1 MRRRTADKKI
11 RLAAVKER
19 TPRLIEALTAVWEH
33 SVRATHHF
41 LSEPEILRIR
51 AYVPQAVGGVAQLV
65 AAENQAGEPVGFMGV
80 ENGRLE
86 MLFLAPEARGCGL
99 GGRLLRCGIEQYG
112 VREVTVNEQN
122 PQAVDFYA
130 HFGFRTYRRT
140 ERDEEGGPYPLLYM
154 RLPSD
159 CP

>member
-1 MRRRTADKKI
+1 MAKKI

-19 TPRLIEALTAVWEH
+19 TPRLVEALTAVWEH

-41 LSEPEILRIR
+41 LSESEILRIR

-140 ERDEEGGPYPLLYM
+140 ARDEEGGPYPLLYM

>member
-1 MRRRTADKKI
+1 MDKKI

-41 LSEPEILRIR
+41 LSESEILRIR

-99 GGRLLRCGIEQYG
+99 GERLLRCGIEQYG
-112 VREVTVNEQN
+112 VREDARNRMEYDPAAGGREEFQCADRGGVPGSAGSCNE
-122 PQAVDFYA
+122 VLS
-130 HFGFRTYRRT
+130 G
-140 ERDEEGGPYPLLYM
+140 E
-154 RLPSD
+154 
-159 CP
+159 

>member
-1 MRRRTADKKI
+1 MDKKI

-41 LSEPEILRIR
+41 LSESEILRIR

-80 ENGRLE
+80 ENGRLK

>member
-1 MRRRTADKKI
+1 MDKKI

-41 LSEPEILRIR
+41 LSESEILRIR

-140 ERDEEGGPYPLLYM
+140 ERDEEGGLYPLLYM

>member
-1 MRRRTADKKI
+1 MDKKI

-41 LSEPEILRIR
+41 LSESEILRIR

-122 PQAVDFYA
+122 PQAMDFYA
-130 HFGFRTYRRT
+130 HFGFRTYHRT

>member
-1 MRRRTADKKI
+1 MDKKI

-41 LSEPEILRIR
+41 LSESEILRIR

-86 MLFLAPEARGCGL
+86 MLFLAPEARGCGR

-130 HFGFRTYRRT
+130 HFGFRTYHRT

>member
-1 MRRRTADKKI
+1 MDKKI

-41 LSEPEILRIR
+41 LSESEILRIR

-140 ERDEEGGPYPLLYM
+140 ERDEEGGPYPLLFL

>member
-1 MRRRTADKKI
+1 MDKKI

-19 TPRLIEALTAVWEH
+19 TPRLVEALTAVWEH

-41 LSEPEILRIR
+41 LSESEILRIR
-51 AYVPQAVGGVAQLV
+51 AYVPQAVGGVAQRV

>member
-1 MRRRTADKKI
+1 MDKKI

-80 ENGRLE
+80 ENALLLWQLSSTRKLKTEVVPATTGSCLPMSASRSSRFI
-86 MLFLAPEARGCGL
+86 MKNCGSVSSTKISSVCPASMIYITTRPETS
-99 GGRLLRCGIEQYG
+99 I
-112 VREVTVNEQN
+112 
-122 PQAVDFYA
+122 
-130 HFGFRTYRRT
+130 
-140 ERDEEGGPYPLLYM
+140 
-154 RLPSD
+154 
-159 CP
+159 

>member
-1 MRRRTADKKI
+1 MDKKI

-19 TPRLIEALTAVWEH
+19 TPRLVEALTAVWEH

-41 LSEPEILRIR
+41 LSESEILRIR

-65 AAENQAGEPVGFMGV
+65 ATENQAGEPVGFMGV

>member
-1 MRRRTADKKI
+1 MDKKN

-41 LSEPEILRIR
+41 LSESEILRIR

-86 MLFLAPEARGCGL
+86 MLFLAPEALGCGR

>member
-1 MRRRTADKKI
+1 MDKKI

-41 LSEPEILRIR
+41 LSESEILRIR

-80 ENGRLE
+80 ENGRLK

-112 VREVTVNEQN
+112 VREVTVNEQI

>member
-1 MRRRTADKKI
+1 MDKKI

-41 LSEPEILRIR
+41 LSESEILRIR

-159 CP
+159 YP

>member
-1 MRRRTADKKI
+1 MDKKI

-19 TPRLIEALTAVWEH
+19 TPRLVEALTAVWEH

-41 LSEPEILRIR
+41 LSESEILRIR

-112 VREVTVNEQN
+112 VWEVTVNEQN

-159 CP
+159 YP

>member
-1 MRRRTADKKI
+1 MDKKI

-19 TPRLIEALTAVWEH
+19 TPRLVEALTAVWEH

-41 LSEPEILRIR
+41 LSESEILRIR

-130 HFGFRTYRRT
+130 HFGFRTYHRT

-154 RLPSD
+154 LLPSD

>member
-1 MRRRTADKKI
+1 MDKKI

-41 LSEPEILRIR
+41 LSESEILRIR

-99 GGRLLRCGIEQYG
+99 GERLLRCGIEQYG

-140 ERDEEGGPYPLLYM
+140 ERDEEGDPYPLLYM
-154 RLPSD
+154 RLPAD

>member
-1 MRRRTADKKI
+1 MDKKI

-19 TPRLIEALTAVWEH
+19 TPRLVEALTAVWEH

-41 LSEPEILRIR
+41 LSESEILRIR

-112 VREVTVNEQN
+112 VWEVTVNEQN

>member
-1 MRRRTADKKI
+1 MDKKI

-41 LSEPEILRIR
+41 LSESEILRIR

-86 MLFLAPEARGCGL
+86 MLFLAPEARGCGR

-159 CP
+159 YP

>member
-1 MRRRTADKKI
+1 MDKKI

-19 TPRLIEALTAVWEH
+19 TPWLIKALTAVWEH

-41 LSEPEILRIR
+41 LSESEILRIR

-99 GGRLLRCGIEQYG
+99 GERLLRCGIEQYG

-140 ERDEEGGPYPLLYM
+140 ERDEEGDPYPLLYM
-154 RLPSD
+154 RLPAD

>member
-1 MRRRTADKKI
+1 MDKKI

-41 LSEPEILRIR
+41 LSESEILRIR

-80 ENGRLE
+80 ETGRLE

>member
-1 MRRRTADKKI
+1 MDKKI

-19 TPRLIEALTAVWEH
+19 TPRLIKALTAVWEH

-41 LSEPEILRIR
+41 LSESEILRIR

>member
-1 MRRRTADKKI
+1 MDKKI

-41 LSEPEILRIR
+41 LSESEILRIR

-140 ERDEEGGPYPLLYM
+140 ERDEEGGLSPLLYM

>member
-1 MRRRTADKKI
+1 MDKKI

-19 TPRLIEALTAVWEH
+19 TPRLVEALTAVWEH

-41 LSEPEILRIR
+41 LSESEILRIR

-80 ENGRLE
+80 ENGRLK
-86 MLFLAPEARGCGL
+86 MLFLAPEARGCGR

>member
-1 MRRRTADKKI
+1 MDKKI

-41 LSEPEILRIR
+41 LSESEILRIR

-99 GGRLLRCGIEQYG
+99 GGRLLRCGMEQYG

-154 RLPSD
+154 RLPAD

>member
-1 MRRRTADKKI
+1 MMNW
-11 RLAAVKER
+11 LWLGAAVVFG
-19 TPRLIEALTAVWEH
+19 LIEALTAVWEH

-41 LSEPEILRIR
+41 LSESEILRIR

>member
-1 MRRRTADKKI
+1 MDKKI

-19 TPRLIEALTAVWEH
+19 TPRLIEALPAVWEH

-41 LSEPEILRIR
+41 LSEPEILRLR

-122 PQAVDFYA
+122 PQAMDFYA

-159 CP
+159 YP

>member
-1 MRRRTADKKI
+1 MDKKI

-19 TPRLIEALTAVWEH
+19 TPRLIKALTAVWEH

-41 LSEPEILRIR
+41 LSESEILRIR
-51 AYVPQAVGGVAQLV
+51 AYVSQAVGGVAQLV

-122 PQAVDFYA
+122 PQAMDFYA

>member
-1 MRRRTADKKI
+1 VDKKI

-41 LSEPEILRIR
+41 LSESEILRIR

-80 ENGRLE
+80 ENGRLK

>member
-1 MRRRTADKKI
+1 M
-11 RLAAVKER
+11 
-19 TPRLIEALTAVWEH
+19 WEH

-41 LSEPEILRIR
+41 LSESEILRIR

>member
-1 MRRRTADKKI
+1 MDKKI

-33 SVRATHHF
+33 SARATHHF
-41 LSEPEILRIR
+41 LSEPELLRIR
-51 AYVPQAVGGVAQLV
+51 AYIPQAVGGVAQLV

-112 VREVTVNEQN
+112 VWEVTVNEQN

>member
-1 MRRRTADKKI
+1 MDKKI

-19 TPRLIEALTAVWEH
+19 TPRLVEALTAVWEQ

-41 LSEPEILRIR
+41 LSESEILRIR

-99 GGRLLRCGIEQYG
+99 GGRLLRCGMEQYG

-154 RLPSD
+154 RLPAD

>member
-1 MRRRTADKKI
+1 MDKKI

-19 TPRLIEALTAVWEH
+19 TPRLVEALTAVWEH

-41 LSEPEILRIR
+41 LSESEILRIR

-122 PQAVDFYA
+122 PQAVGFYE
-130 HFGFRTYRRT
+130 HMGFVTYKRTD
-140 ERDEEGGPYPLLYM
+140 RDEQGGPYPLLYM
-154 RLPSD
+154 RRA
-159 CP
+159 

>member
-1 MRRRTADKKI
+1 MDKKI

-19 TPRLIEALTAVWEH
+19 TPRLVEALTAVWEH

-41 LSEPEILRIR
+41 LSESEILRIR

-65 AAENQAGEPVGFMGV
+65 AAENQVGEPVGFMGV

>member
-1 MRRRTADKKI
+1 MDKKI

-130 HFGFRTYRRT
+130 HFGFRTYCRT